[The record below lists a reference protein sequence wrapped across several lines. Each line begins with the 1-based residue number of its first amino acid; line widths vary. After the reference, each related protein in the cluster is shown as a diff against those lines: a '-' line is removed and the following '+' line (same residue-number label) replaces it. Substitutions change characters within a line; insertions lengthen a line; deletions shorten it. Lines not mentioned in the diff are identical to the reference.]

1 MKITREL
8 KDMIARKLQ
17 EMEQKE
23 RQRINEERGVIVDKL
38 NENLINSDE
47 FKALVAAAEKWEKLV
62 ADVVEANEEAASRSD
77 ADARYGGQICAWNMK
92 NMLKATQITP
102 LLVHHENN
110 LRLEY
115 LDKQDAIIMRLS
127 YGKDFEEAKTILA
140 EYGITI

>member
-1 MKITREL
+1 MKVTREL
-8 KDMIARKLQ
+8 KDVIARKLQ

-23 RQRINEERGVIVDKL
+23 RQRINEERWGIVDEL
-38 NENLINSDE
+38 NKNLIESDE
-47 FKALVAAAEKWEKLV
+47 FKSLIAAAEKWEKLV

-92 NMLKATQITP
+92 NMLKATKIEP
-102 LLVHHENN
+102 LLVHYEHN